1 MARMPS
7 SRAPRDAMVAVTRS
21 AISASLSWAGRYS
34 VMTSASE
41 RSLAALSARPASSKA
56 SAASRRFFASVLST
70 PTTSSSLSSR
80 CSLPATSAL
89 VIADSTMRR
98 VEERRLSRALMALV
112 RSVRRRSLRSLT
124 WSLSQ
129 PAAIALPSPARRDA
143 CGNLGVMSRRSPTR
157 PHRPLRAAARLT
169 GAAAL
174 AGAGA
179 LAYAAGVEVR
189 WFALRRAT
197 LPLLPPGHGPLRVLH
212 LSDLHL
218 TPTQSRK
225 RAWVQS
231 LADLEPDLV
240 VDTGDNLAHMEA
252 VPAVLDAFRDL
263 LDVPGVFVFGSND
276 YFAPTLR
283 NPVRYLLPDDGQRNT
298 QSPKLPYGDLRDSLE
313 DRGWLDLTNRRTTLT
328 VKGTRFA
335 FAGVDDPHLG
345 YDDLAAVAG
354 AADPDA
360 DVRMGVTHAPYLR
373 VLDQFAA

>member
-1 MARMPS
+1 
-7 SRAPRDAMVAVTRS
+7 
-21 AISASLSWAGRYS
+21 
-34 VMTSASE
+34 
-41 RSLAALSARPASSKA
+41 
-56 SAASRRFFASVLST
+56 
-70 PTTSSSLSSR
+70 
-80 CSLPATSAL
+80 
-89 VIADSTMRR
+89 
-98 VEERRLSRALMALV
+98 
-112 RSVRRRSLRSLT
+112 
-124 WSLSQ
+124 
-129 PAAIALPSPARRDA
+129 
-143 CGNLGVMSRRSPTR
+143 MSRRSPTR

-197 LPLLPPGHGPLRVLH
+197 LPVLPPGHGPLRVLH

-354 AADPDA
+354 AADPEA

-373 VLDQFAA
+373 VLDQFAADGYETVLAGHTHGGQLCLPGVGALVTNCDLDTRRAKGLHRYPGGAPDGAPGSSWLHVSAGLGTSPYAPVRFCCRPEATLLTLTARPGFVGERAVG